1 MDLNIR
7 KTLLIR
13 NIFYINMYLFCYNRV
28 GDNMKEYM
36 RVLLRAILAG
46 ILISIGG
53 TIYLSSDNKMF
64 GAFLFSIGLYA
75 ICAFGLNLFTGKIG
89 YVIDNKPKYLLEL
102 LFTLIGNLLGTLY
115 AGFLLS
121 FTRIGP
127 KLIKVAHDICTTK
140 LNDDLI
146 SIFILSMFCGMIM
159 FLAVDLYKKLK
170 DFGKYMGIFMGI
182 TVFILAGFEHCI
194 ANMYYFTVA
203 NMWSIK
209 TVSYILV
216 MILGNSVGS
225 ILFALGIKYGTN
237 K

>member
-1 MDLNIR
+1 
-7 KTLLIR
+7 
-13 NIFYINMYLFCYNRV
+13 
-28 GDNMKEYM
+28 MKEYM

-46 ILISIGG
+46 IMISIGG
-53 TIYLSSDNKMF
+53 TIYLSLDNKML

-75 ICAFGLNLFTGKIG
+75 ICAFGLNLYTGKIG

-115 AGFLLS
+115 AGYLLTL
-121 FTRIGP
+121 TRIG
-127 KLIKVAHDICTTK
+127 TK
-140 LNDDLI
+140 LESTAEIICSIKLDDKLI

-170 DFGKYMGIFMGI
+170 DFGKYVGIFMGI
-182 TVFILAGFEHCI
+182 TIFILTGFEHCI

-203 NMWSIK
+203 DMWSSK
-209 TVSYILV
+209 TILYILV

-225 ILFALGIKYGTN
+225 ILLALGIKYGTS